1 MSLPCKSGHKESRVY
16 NPFWRCSNEQEAQEI
31 YEGILKRVRLLIVE
45 EGRRISELSRELG
58 ASANLLR
65 NWVRHSTTDKIE
77 PFPGKGCLMF
87 SSQDNAGYLIL
98 LMFQLWKQALNQFMI
113 LFPGRLIE
121 N

>member
-1 MSLPCKSGHKESRVY
+1 MPCKSGHKESRVY

-77 PFPGKGCLMF
+77 PFPGKGCLSPEEM
-87 SSQDNAGYLIL
+87 SCAGQYVRTHVCAWNTIY
-98 LMFQLWKQALNQFMI
+98 
-113 LFPGRLIE
+113 
-121 N
+121 